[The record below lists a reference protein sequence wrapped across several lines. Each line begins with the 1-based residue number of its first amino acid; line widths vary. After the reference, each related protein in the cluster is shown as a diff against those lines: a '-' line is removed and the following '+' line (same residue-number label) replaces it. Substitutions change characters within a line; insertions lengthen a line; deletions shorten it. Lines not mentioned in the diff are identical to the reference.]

1 MFVPDSVVTLLEN
14 PFFHKT
20 PRDGIKADFF
30 LKFQIHKKKGFVA
43 TLSKSVL
50 ICLVL
55 LFFFQKSKITELI
68 FAY

>member
-1 MFVPDSVVTLLEN
+1 MFVQDSVVTLLEN

-55 LFFFQKSKITELI
+55 LFFFQKSKIAELI

>member
-1 MFVPDSVVTLLEN
+1 MYVPDSVVTLLEN

-20 PRDGIKADFF
+20 PRDGIKADF

-55 LFFFQKSKITELI
+55 LFFFQKSKIAELI

>member
-1 MFVPDSVVTLLEN
+1 MCTRFRGYLAGESI
-14 PFFHKT
+14 FHKT
-20 PRDGIKADFF
+20 PRDGIKADF

-55 LFFFQKSKITELI
+55 LFFFQKSKIAELI
-68 FAY
+68 FGY